1 MKKDNIIKK
10 ILLCIYPV
18 IFWIISQIGVS
29 IAFQFYYTLTMLKS
43 GNYNIADL
51 TTFINENAVLILLI
65 SSLINIIFFGFILLR
80 NKTLHFNLYEN
91 QKNIKYFLSIILLG
105 ISFFMFSMGIID
117 IFDLTKYSANYTETM
132 ALLSSGGVLINIIS
146 VGIITPISEEFML
159 RGIVYNNL
167 KRYVNFKTAIILQAL
182 IFGIMHMNI
191 IQSTYAVIA
200 GIIIGYIY
208 EKSQSLVMS
217 CVFHISFNIC
227 NHLFSLPILSDI
239 MSYSLLMTI
248 IGVLIFYISF
258 KYFLNANK
266 KIT

>member
-29 IAFQFYYTLTMLKS
+29 IIFQFYYALTMLKS
-43 GNYNIADL
+43 GNYDIVDL
-51 TTFINENAVLILLI
+51 TTFINENTVLILLI

-105 ISFFMFSMGIID
+105 ISFFMFSMGVID

-227 NHLFSLPILSDI
+227 NHLFSLPILSDT
-239 MSYSLLMTI
+239 MSYSLLITI

>member
-29 IAFQFYYTLTMLKS
+29 TVFQFYYALTKLES
-43 GNYNIADL
+43 GVYDVEGL
-51 TTFINENAVLILLI
+51 TTFISENTVLILLI
-65 SSLINIIFFGFILLR
+65 SSLINIIFFGFILLK
-80 NKTLHFNLYEN
+80 NKILHFHLYKN

-117 IFDLTKYSANYTETM
+117 IFDLTKYSTSYTETM
-132 ALLSSGGVLINIIS
+132 TLLSSGGVLINIIS

-191 IQSTYAVIA
+191 IQSTYAIIA

-227 NHLFSLPILSDI
+227 NHLFSLPTLLDI
-239 MSYSLLMTI
+239 MSYSLLMII

-258 KYFLNANK
+258 KYFLKANK